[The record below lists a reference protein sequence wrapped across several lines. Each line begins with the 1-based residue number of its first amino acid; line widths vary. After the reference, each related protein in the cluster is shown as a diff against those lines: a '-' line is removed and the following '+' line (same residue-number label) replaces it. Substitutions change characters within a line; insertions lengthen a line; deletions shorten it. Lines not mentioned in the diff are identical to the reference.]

1 MAFIKLLAKVKFS
14 TPLKAASPPPRT
26 AAGALMQEIYYNNG
40 QVAFDKHGYS
50 LYNQLMFIDQVNIFV
65 KSGKGGDGMVHF
77 RREKYEP
84 RGGPDGGDGGKGG
97 DVIFE
102 VKSTLNSLSKFRPNE
117 RFEAEPGK
125 GGGSAQKT
133 GRNGKDR
140 IIHIPPGTII
150 YDAETGDLL
159 GDLTEPGQQLV
170 ICKGGR
176 GGRGNQHFA
185 TSRNQ
190 APRTAERGEPHEEK
204 ALRLELKLIADIG
217 IIGLPNAGK
226 STLLSA
232 LTNAKPK
239 IGDYPFTT
247 LEPNLG
253 VAKIDDDTTVVL
265 ADIPGLIEG
274 AHEGAGLGHDFLRH
288 VQRTR
293 VLIHMIDGL
302 SEDPLADFSQ
312 INSELSLFDPKL
324 GSKPQVVVLNKI
336 DQPDVQARLKEIQ
349 ASFKKKKLELI
360 TASAMARTNTREVL
374 IRAYQKLQ
382 ELPSEAGEEEALP
395 VYKPDVDPNQFEI
408 HREDGDKWRVS
419 GVAIERAA
427 KMTYW
432 EHYGSIRRFQRLM
445 QKLGVDEALREAGVH
460 EGDTVYIGD
469 FELEWQD

>member
-1 MAFIKLLAKVKFS
+1 
-14 TPLKAASPPPRT
+14 
-26 AAGALMQEIYYNNG
+26 
-40 QVAFDKHGYS
+40 
-50 LYNQLMFIDQVNIFV
+50 
-65 KSGKGGDGMVHF
+65 MVHF

-102 VKSTLNSLSKFRPNE
+102 VKATLNTLSAFRPNQKFAADE
-117 RFEAEPGK
+117 GK
-125 GGGSAQKT
+125 GGGGSQMT
-133 GRNGKDR
+133 GRGGKDL
-140 IIHIPPGTII
+140 IIHVPPGTVI

-159 GDLTEPGQQLV
+159 GDLTHPGQQLK
-170 ICKGGR
+170 ILKGGR

-185 TSRNQ
+185 TARNQ
-190 APRTAERGEPHEEK
+190 APRAAERGEPHEEK
-204 ALRLELKLIADIG
+204 VLRLELKLIADIG

-253 VAKIDDDTTVVL
+253 VAKIDEDTTIVM

-274 AHEGAGLGHDFLRH
+274 AAEGAGLGHDFLRH
-288 VQRTR
+288 IQRTR

-312 INSELSLFDPKL
+312 INTELALFDPKL
-324 GSKPQVVVLNKI
+324 GSKPQIVVLNKI
-336 DQPDVQARLKEIQ
+336 DQPNVQERLKEIQ
-349 ASFKKKKLELI
+349 ASFKKKKVELI
-360 TASAMARTNTREVL
+360 TASAMARTNTRDIL
-374 IRAYQKLQ
+374 IAAFKKL
-382 ELPSEAGEEEALP
+382 EETPIPEMEETLPI
-395 VYKPDVDPNQFEI
+395 YKPDVDPNQFEI
-408 HREDGDKWRVS
+408 KREDGAEWRIT

-432 EHYGSIRRFQRLM
+432 EHDGSVRRFQKM
-445 QKLGVDEALREAGVH
+445 MTKLGVDEALRKAGIQ
-460 EGDTVYIGD
+460 EGHTVFVGN